1 MQSME
6 VPPEV
11 DYSALAEVRAREGE
25 SHVPFS
31 LTNHVLHAGKA
42 LVTDSRVP
50 GRLLG
55 KQLLYEHVGA
65 EPYVVE
71 TVKSGYKLV
80 FDEEPP
86 PSFCRNNKSA
96 LCDSDFVRAELDR
109 LEKLGC
115 IVKVQQ
121 RPFITLPL
129 SSVFSGKKR
138 LVVDASRGLNPY
150 CTARGIKVQI

>member
-1 MQSME
+1 ME
-6 VPPEV
+6 PPVEV
-11 DYSALAEVRAREGE
+11 DYSVLAEVQAKEGE

-31 LTNHVLHAGKA
+31 FTNQSEHSGKA

-55 KQLLYEHVGA
+55 MHLKYEEFGA
-65 EPYVVE
+65 EEYVVE
-71 TVKSGYKLV
+71 TVRSGYRLL

-86 PSFCRNNKSA
+86 ASFCRNNKSA
-96 LCDSDFVRAELDR
+96 LSDSVFVRAELER
-109 LEKLGC
+109 LEQLGC
-115 IVKVQQ
+115 IVRVEQ
-121 RPFITLPL
+121 RPHVTLPL

-150 CTARGIKVQI
+150 CTARGIKVRLS